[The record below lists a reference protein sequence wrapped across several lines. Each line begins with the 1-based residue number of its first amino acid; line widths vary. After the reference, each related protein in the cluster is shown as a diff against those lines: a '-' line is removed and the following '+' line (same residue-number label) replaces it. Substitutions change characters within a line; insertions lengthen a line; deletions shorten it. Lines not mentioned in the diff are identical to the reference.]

1 MKILLICF
9 ALLYTNITLSAF
21 QVNTSNQTVIMYKYG
36 IHEIKKET
44 IIKTLRYNVQSYID
58 HKVAQGWTFNQ
69 VTEFKNAYTKYINA
83 LSDPNDP
90 YRFYTNDFGSL
101 MDSKGEL
108 NNVDSDD
115 FWYDQKGNAITGYE
129 YLKLSEKKKRKYK
142 CFYANR
148 EFVTYFN
155 EIVEA
160 IIVEIKKEE
169 KTNKKYVQQNNN
181 NNNCD
186 SDYVGW

>member
-9 ALLYTNITLSAF
+9 ALLYTNFALAAF
-21 QVNTSNQTVIMYKYG
+21 QVNTSNQSVIMYKYG
-36 IHEIKKET
+36 VHEIKKET
-44 IIKTLRYNVQSYID
+44 IIKTLRYNVQNYIE

-69 VTEFKNAYTKYINA
+69 VTEFKNAYTKYINV

-90 YRFYTNDFGSL
+90 YRLSTNDFGTL
-101 MDSKGEL
+101 LDSNGEL

-169 KTNKKYVQQNNN
+169 KTNKKYVQQNKN

>member
-9 ALLYTNITLSAF
+9 ALLYTNFALAAF
-21 QVNTSNQTVIMYKYG
+21 QVNTSNQSVIMYKYG
-36 IHEIKKET
+36 VHEIKKET
-44 IIKTLRYNVQSYID
+44 IIKTLRYNVQNYIE

-90 YRFYTNDFGSL
+90 YRLSTNDFGTL
-101 MDSKGEL
+101 LDSNGEL

-169 KTNKKYVQQNNN
+169 KTNKKYVQQNKN

>member
-1 MKILLICF
+1 
-9 ALLYTNITLSAF
+9 
-21 QVNTSNQTVIMYKYG
+21 MYKYG
-36 IHEIKKET
+36 VHEIKKET
-44 IIKTLRYNVQSYID
+44 IIKTLRYNVQNYIE

-90 YRFYTNDFGSL
+90 YRLSTNDFGTL
-101 MDSKGEL
+101 LDSNGEL

-169 KTNKKYVQQNNN
+169 KTNKKYVQQNKN